1 MKKALFSVFAVIFLL
16 AITCVDIR
24 AQATAQITGT
34 VKDQTGA
41 VLPGVEVTATQTDTG
56 IARTAV
62 TNETGSYVLSNLAIG
77 PYRLEATLPGF
88 RTYAQTGIVLEVN
101 ANPVINPTLEVGQ
114 VSEQVE
120 VQANATQ
127 VETRSVGV
135 GQVVENA
142 RILDLP
148 LNGRQVVD
156 LIGLAGGTVPAPI
169 NNGNSRDSFA
179 SAAFSVAGGL
189 NAGITYTLD
198 GAHHQNPQDNSYVAM
213 PFPDALQEFKL
224 ETSGTSADK
233 GMKTAG
239 AVSLVTKSGTN
250 EIHGDLFEFVRNGM
264 FNARN
269 AFALKRDTIKR
280 NQFGG
285 TVGGPIAK
293 NRLFFFAGYQ
303 GTRIRQDPSD
313 LIAFGPTAAM
323 NAGDFTTFASPAC
336 NAGKTIALRAP
347 FVNNRVDPGQFSKP
361 ALAYASKLP
370 QTTDPCGK
378 TVYGNPTFENGHM
391 AIGRIDYQ
399 KSAKHTIFGRY
410 LMEHLFDPAPY
421 DLNHNPLSSAGN
433 STPKVDAMS
442 QAFTIGSTYLLSAN
456 IVNSL
461 RLTANRIAA
470 GKFEPDSLPKTG
482 LGLADVGVK
491 AFSYQPYFLP
501 VNVTGGFNINNT
513 AGSARI
519 AVFGVNDDISVARG
533 NHQMA
538 FGVNMSEW
546 WVNSY
551 TNTYYT
557 RFAFN
562 GNTTGSGL
570 ADFLTG
576 HASSFQ
582 AGSQAPQ
589 NKRDAYAAV
598 FAADTWKL
606 KPRLTLNYGLRW
618 QPYFPM
624 VHRDGSAIHFDDN
637 ALKNGIKSGRFDNS
651 PPGVFFNG
659 DPGFPGNAGAYTRWT
674 NFSPRVGLAWDVTG
688 DGRTSLRAS
697 GGTFYDFPNTHYLVS
712 LSSSAPWNPR
722 YTLTGDVNFEN
733 PWGNTPGG
741 DPFPMPT
748 GKDVARNVPCILF
761 STVTAM
767 NYDIKNMEV
776 AQWNL
781 SLQSQ
786 IGNDWL
792 VSGSY
797 LGTETSHMW
806 TLQQMNPAVFMGL
819 GACTIAGV
827 QYATCSTT
835 SNNDQRRR
843 FNLAYPVYGKYY
855 GDVPRIAAEGNAGY
869 NALLVSV
876 QRRAA
881 RGVTL
886 NANYTWSHCIS
897 DHPQP
902 QQTAFG
908 TNGNVGWTNGDR
920 RADRGNCS
928 QSSADRRH
936 LFNLS
941 AVASTPGFANPAL
954 RALGSNWRFSPI
966 LKILS
971 GEAMTIVTTLDRA
984 LTGMFIPGVGS
995 STGTV
1000 AGQRVNQVLGDPYG
1014 DGTPGNFLNSAA
1026 FASPAMGTFG
1036 NVGMGSIKW
1045 PGSWQFDLSLYRA
1058 FQIRELKRL
1067 EFLAEAFNVT
1077 NSFNMNNPTTDFNS
1091 NLFGKVT
1098 SSKDPRI
1105 MQFALKFLF

>member
-1 MKKALFSVFAVIFLL
+1 MGGFGKYLSIALLIS
-16 AITCVDIR
+16 TCVASTNVW
-24 AQATAQITGT
+24 AQATAEISGT
-34 VKDQTGA
+34 ARHQSGA
-41 VLPGVEVTATQTDTG
+41 VLPGVEIRVMQTETG
-56 IARTAV
+56 GIRNSI
-62 TNETGSYVLSNLAIG
+62 TNETGSYVLPNLPIG
-77 PYRLEATLPGF
+77 PYKLEASLPGF
-88 RTYAQTGIVLEVN
+88 RTYAQTGIVLQVN
-101 ANPVINPTLEVGQ
+101 SNPVINVTLEVGQ
-114 VSEQVE
+114 VAETIE
-120 VQANATQ
+120 VQANAAL
-127 VETRSVGV
+127 VETRSTSI
-135 GQVVENA
+135 GQVVENT
-142 RILDLP
+142 RILELP
-148 LNGRQVVD
+148 LNGRQAVE
-156 LIGLAGGTVPAPI
+156 LIALAGAATPAPVTDAAA
-169 NNGNSRDSFA
+169 RDPFNKT
-179 SAAFSVAGGL
+179 AFSIAGGL
-189 NAGITYTLD
+189 NSGVSFTLD
-198 GAHHQNPQDNSYVAM
+198 GANHDNQFDNGYLSL
-213 PFPDALQEFKL
+213 PFPDALQEFKIQ
-224 ETSGTSADK
+224 TGGTGAQTGVKSARS
-233 GMKTAG
+233 
-239 AVSLVTKSGTN
+239 VSLVTKSGTN

-293 NRLFFFAGYQ
+293 NRLFFVAGYQ

-313 LIAFGPTAAM
+313 LIAFVPTAAM

-347 FVNNRVDPGQFSKP
+347 FVNNRVDPAQFSKP

-370 QTTDPCGK
+370 QTTVPCGK

-391 AIGRIDYQ
+391 VIGRIDYQ
-399 KSAKHTIFGRY
+399 KSGKHTIFGRY

-433 STPKVDAMS
+433 STPKVNAMS
-442 QAFTIGSTYLLSAN
+442 QAFTIGSTYLLSAD

-470 GKFEPDSLPKTG
+470 GKFEPDSLPTAR
-482 LGLADVGVK
+482 LGLSDVGVK

-501 VNVTGGFNINNT
+501 VNITGGFNINNT

-519 AVFGVNDDISVARG
+519 SVFGVNDDISVDRG

-538 FGVNMSEW
+538 FGANMSEW

-576 HASSFQ
+576 HASSFL

-589 NKRDAYAAV
+589 NKRDEYAAV

-624 VHRDGSAIHFDDN
+624 VHRDGSAIHFD
-637 ALKNGIKSGRFDNS
+637 
-651 PPGVFFNG
+651 
-659 DPGFPGNAGAYTRWT
+659 
-674 NFSPRVGLAWDVTG
+674 
-688 DGRTSLRAS
+688 
-697 GGTFYDFPNTHYLVS
+697 
-712 LSSSAPWNPR
+712 
-722 YTLTGDVNFEN
+722 EN

-748 GKDVARNVPCILF
+748 GKDVARNVPWPLF
-761 STVTAM
+761 ATVTAM

-781 SLQSQ
+781 SLQRQ

-792 VSGSY
+792 VSASY

-806 TLQQMNPAVFMGL
+806 TLEQMNPAVFMGL

-843 FNLAYPVYGKYY
+843 LNLAYPLYGKYY
-855 GDVPRIAAEGNAGY
+855 GDVPRIAAEGNATY
-869 NALLVSV
+869 NALLFSV

-920 RADRGNCS
+920 RSDRGNCS

-941 AVASTPGFANPAL
+941 AVAATP
-954 RALGSNWRFSPI
+954 
-966 LKILS
+966 
-971 GEAMTIVTTLDRA
+971 
-984 LTGMFIPGVGS
+984 
-995 STGTV
+995 
-1000 AGQRVNQVLGDPYG
+1000 
-1014 DGTPGNFLNSAA
+1014 
-1026 FASPAMGTFG
+1026 
-1036 NVGMGSIKW
+1036 
-1045 PGSWQFDLSLYRA
+1045 
-1058 FQIRELKRL
+1058 
-1067 EFLAEAFNVT
+1067 EF
-1077 NSFNMNNPTTDFNS
+1077 P
-1091 NLFGKVT
+1091 
-1098 SSKDPRI
+1098 
-1105 MQFALKFLF
+1105 